1 VGKTT
6 GDNNMSKRTK
16 KFGDLR
22 KMSVNHSKPKG
33 DNNMSTG
40 TNKFGD
46 PQKMSVD
53 HSEPKGDNMSVKNE
67 SGDWNETV
75 TYSKLNSNG
84 KLLELETDLSGM
96 VQENK
101 NVVQIKLWEIK
112 DQGLILKGTMTFHFY
127 ELNYMYSGILN
138 NSNSEMLS
146 NLWWETG
153 ITEFVVEEIDNEYF
167 VDVFWIKYMF
177 TDYRTEYLKFAKD
190 NPEYRNLKLIG

>member
-1 VGKTT
+1 MKKKVRKHGGLQKWSVNHSNFK
-6 GDNNMSKRTK
+6 GDNTMSTRTNK
-16 KFGDLR
+16 VGDLQE
-22 KMSVNHSKPKG
+22 MSVNHSELKG
-33 DNNMSTG
+33 N
-40 TNKFGD
+40 
-46 PQKMSVD
+46 
-53 HSEPKGDNMSVKNE
+53 NMSVKNE

-153 ITEFVVEEIDNEYF
+153 ITEFAVEEIDNEYF

-177 TDYRTEYLKFAKD
+177 TDYRTEYLKFVKD
-190 NPEYRNLKLIG
+190 NPEYRQLKLIG